1 MVGWLFLFLFKAVQ
15 KSTSRLQK
23 ELLKALMPGECCEDP
38 VQEVKEWQG
47 GISPGLWGAG
57 LGGFC
62 RWNGFM
68 GTPGPRALA
77 LLCPMD
83 EVI

>member
-1 MVGWLFLFLFKAVQ
+1 M
-15 KSTSRLQK
+15 
-23 ELLKALMPGECCEDP
+23 
-38 VQEVKEWQG
+38 QEVEEWQG
-47 GISPGLWGAG
+47 GVSPGLWGAG